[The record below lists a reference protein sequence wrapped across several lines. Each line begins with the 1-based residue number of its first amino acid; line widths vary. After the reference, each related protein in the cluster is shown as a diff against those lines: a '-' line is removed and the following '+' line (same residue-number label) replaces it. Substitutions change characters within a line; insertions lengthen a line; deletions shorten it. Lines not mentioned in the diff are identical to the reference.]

1 MNEWRIKGI
10 PEDDRFDSIKDAI
23 KRQKTV
29 QSWKPQRLKSR
40 REARSKRPCR
50 ETAER
55 VHHSRGKKWAEFIQ
69 RLGNNF
75 SEQEALRMMDS
86 SRIGGNEVFAT
97 WKQREYE
104 AWRTIDTVRIL
115 EFADRRVIMVRQKDG
130 TVTEVPF
137 IEPEGEKKTK
147 KRFAGKIKNCA
158 TCSSRLQSSERHRK
172 ECTKC
177 RPVVTATS
185 FFQSLTKE
193 S

>member
-1 MNEWRIKGI
+1 MSKWRVKGV

-29 QSWKPQRLKSR
+29 QGWKPQRLKSR
-40 REARSKRPCR
+40 REARSKRPCP

-55 VHHSRGKKWAEFIQ
+55 VHHSRGKKWKEFIQ
-69 RLGNNF
+69 RMGNNF
-75 SEQEALRMMDS
+75 SEQEALMMMDS
-86 SRIGGNEVFAT
+86 SKIGGNEVFAK

-104 AWRTIDTVRIL
+104 AWKTIDTVRIL

-147 KRFAGKIKNCA
+147 KRSARKIKNCT
-158 TCSSRLQSSERHRK
+158 TCDSRLSSSERHRK

-177 RPVVTATS
+177 RPVITATA